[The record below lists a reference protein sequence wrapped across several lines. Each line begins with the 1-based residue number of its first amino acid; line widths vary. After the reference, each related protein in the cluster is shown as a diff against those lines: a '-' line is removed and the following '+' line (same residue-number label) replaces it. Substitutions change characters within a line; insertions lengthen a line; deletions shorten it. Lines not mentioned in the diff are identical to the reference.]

1 MSKGNNAL
9 TEPTPTT
16 QDMRRGIINMKQ
28 SIELAIARIYDARME
43 ELAIIIRKY
52 TDELQKKRNDGHNHT
67 DIIARLY
74 NTRQGL
80 IVAFNTIFD
89 IPYYEYD
96 RDYLE

>member
-1 MSKGNNAL
+1 
-9 TEPTPTT
+9 
-16 QDMRRGIINMKQ
+16 MKQ
-28 SIELAIARIYDARME
+28 NIELAVNQIVDNRME
-43 ELAIIIRKY
+43 ELAIIIHEY

-80 IVAFNTIFD
+80 IMAFNTIFD
-89 IPYYEYD
+89 IPYCEYD